1 MTGLVASARMSAV
14 APSARAAWRALFEA
28 VSRRSRVALEIIEHA
43 FPASLNDL
51 WTRDDLGC
59 AFMCGWPLA
68 LENKARG
75 RSHLVSPE
83 PDGPV
88 PLKHQ
93 RLVLIGFE
101 A

>member
-1 MTGLVASARMSAV
+1 
-14 APSARAAWRALFEA
+14 
-28 VSRRSRVALEIIEHA
+28 
-43 FPASLNDL
+43 
-51 WTRDDLGC
+51 
-59 AFMCGWPLA
+59 MCGWPLA

-88 PLKHQ
+88 PLEHQ